1 MSGNLYQQSPFEQS
15 ANRPPRSNKLLWGI
29 LAFFGL
35 FVPILCCG
43 GILLLGRFGLG
54 VLAADIEM
62 QVRDHPVIQEHIGEI
77 EELEVDFVRSAALED
92 PDTSFMTF
100 AAIEA
105 AVN

>member
-1 MSGNLYQQSPFEQS
+1 M
-15 ANRPPRSNKLLWGI
+15 
-29 LAFFGL
+29 
-35 FVPILCCG
+35 
-43 GILLLGRFGLG
+43 
-54 VLAADIEM
+54 LAADIEM